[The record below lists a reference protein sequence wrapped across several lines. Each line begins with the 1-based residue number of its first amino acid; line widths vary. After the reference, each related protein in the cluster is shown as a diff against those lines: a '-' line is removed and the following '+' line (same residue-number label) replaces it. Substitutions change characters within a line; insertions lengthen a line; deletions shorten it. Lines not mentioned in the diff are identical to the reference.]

1 MALTGNLNHMLNFVC
16 FPKSQNKLSY
26 LIQVSMRVLILQ
38 CLFLI
43 DRVWLHNYALISITQ
58 TSAMLR
64 NAVAAAVD
72 VLTIVTVSTL
82 YTYV

>member
-1 MALTGNLNHMLNFVC
+1 
-16 FPKSQNKLSY
+16 
-26 LIQVSMRVLILQ
+26 MRVLILQ

-82 YTYV
+82 YTYVQSLGVYFYQYVKYIGNR